1 MSELFKEEYNEA
13 NEKLF
18 KAGYYVVNMTG
29 AYNNNYEIYNKEG
42 QVVMDYLTLSQL
54 IQLSNIL
61 SQPKPPSLGGLGQGG
76 NLPTD
81 EASRKERIKVKL

>member
-18 KAGYYVVNMTG
+18 KAGYYVANMTG
-29 AYNNNYEIYNKEG
+29 AYNDNYEIYNKEG

-61 SQPKPPSLGGLGQGG
+61 S
-76 NLPTD
+76 
-81 EASRKERIKVKL
+81 

>member
-18 KAGYYVVNMTG
+18 KAGYYAVNMTG
-29 AYNNNYEIYNKEG
+29 AYNDNYEIYNKEG

-61 SQPKPPSLGGLGQGG
+61 S
-76 NLPTD
+76 
-81 EASRKERIKVKL
+81 

>member
-13 NEKLF
+13 NEKLL
-18 KAGYYVVNMTG
+18 KAGYYAVNMTG
-29 AYNNNYEIYNKEG
+29 AYNDNYEIYNKEG

-61 SQPKPPSLGGLGQGG
+61 S
-76 NLPTD
+76 
-81 EASRKERIKVKL
+81 